1 MKIVKQCSFLL
12 VAFALFACNR
22 NRPIVDTMYVDSLIK
37 NYTPSTA
44 AKTNR
49 DDLAFWKGRM
59 DSMPGNFVNAQK
71 YAAALSSR
79 FHMYADIHD
88 LITADSLIGEISKKY
103 KEPGYLLTL
112 AGYDMMQHRF
122 NEAKEYIDTV
132 VQMKAERYA
141 TQMMLFDV
149 NFELANEHEAIM
161 ILENNYAPS
170 DYAYNFR
177 LSKMDHYKG
186 NLDSSIAHMLKA
198 ASLAVANPYLKQAAL
213 SNAADLYIHDGN
225 LSEAYKLYKQ
235 CIQFNSSDVHSII
248 GIGWIALVHD
258 KNNFLAKKLFEFAHS
273 QIKSPDPLLKL
284 SQATEEGDSTA
295 SKKYALEFVE
305 EAADPVYGNM
315 YNKYLVQLYTGTLN
329 EPAHALAIAQKEIS
343 NRATPQ
349 TYAWLAWSLF
359 RNGQTKE
366 AYNVYEKQVSG
377 KALEG
382 LELYWMG
389 KMMKGSGK
397 GYNAR
402 QFFKAAEKNKYD
414 LSPAM
419 GKDLENLSD

>member
-1 MKIVKQCSFLL
+1 
-12 VAFALFACNR
+12 
-22 NRPIVDTMYVDSLIK
+22 
-37 NYTPSTA
+37 
-44 AKTNR
+44 
-49 DDLAFWKGRM
+49 
-59 DSMPGNFVNAQK
+59 
-71 YAAALSSR
+71 
-79 FHMYADIHD
+79 
-88 LITADSLIGEISKKY
+88 
-103 KEPGYLLTL
+103 
-112 AGYDMMQHRF
+112 
-122 NEAKEYIDTV
+122 
-132 VQMKAERYA
+132 
-141 TQMMLFDV
+141 
-149 NFELANEHEAIM
+149 
-161 ILENNYAPS
+161 
-170 DYAYNFR
+170 
-177 LSKMDHYKG
+177 
-186 NLDSSIAHMLKA
+186 
-198 ASLAVANPYLKQAAL
+198 
-213 SNAADLYIHDGN
+213 
-225 LSEAYKLYKQ
+225 
-235 CIQFNSSDVHSII
+235 
-248 GIGWIALVHD
+248 
-258 KNNFLAKKLFEFAHS
+258 
-273 QIKSPDPLLKL
+273 
-284 SQATEEGDSTA
+284 
-295 SKKYALEFVE
+295 LEFVE